1 MSDTYV
7 PFSKIKQILTFHYIA
22 LALFI
27 KKQNVADMDNL
38 SSATLL
44 PSPHLTPSILGY

>member
-7 PFSKIKQILTFHYIA
+7 LFSKIKQILTFHHIA

-27 KKQNVADMDNL
+27 KKPNVADMGNL
-38 SSATLL
+38 SSAALPPSPL
-44 PSPHLTPSILGY
+44 PSRQE